1 MSDQSKKGRSIL
13 FVASLVINL
22 FLIGLIVGV
31 VGVGRNMHGN
41 FDGARGARPPK
52 AFVSPRHLIHEA
64 PVEARRQM
72 FKILRENWDDVRPQ
86 LESVHAEREKIY
98 KIMGAEELDTAALQE
113 AISRLAE
120 AEKQAHLVSSETI
133 IQMLQLLP
141 AEDRQSVI
149 DALVRHERG
158 RHDRRH
164 KRGDRFDRPFE
175 RNMEDVSGEPESNVK
190 ESD

>member
-1 MSDQSKKGRSIL
+1 MIDKSKKGRSIL

-31 VGVGRNMHGN
+31 VGVGRNMHGR
-41 FDGARGARPPK
+41 FDDARGARPPK

-64 PVEARRQM
+64 PEDARRQM

-86 LESVHAEREKIY
+86 LESIHSEREKVY
-98 KIMGAEELDTAALQE
+98 EIMGAEELNTAALQE

-141 AEDRQSVI
+141 AEDRRSVI
-149 DALVRHERG
+149 EALVRHERG

-175 RNMEDVSGEPESNVK
+175 RNMDDEKSAQDPGERD
-190 ESD
+190 SD